1 MATFNVFGATTKKDI
16 RVGYID
22 SKKGLVEGV
31 TICDANSYAKLN
43 PGTQF
48 IFRNRQEIQYLNI
61 NELNALEQAKIH
73 LKQYSY
79 REVAHWLSKNT
90 ERYISHV
97 GLRKR
102 IQHERQRKKTATT
115 KRQWA
120 KRLEEAIA
128 AVKKIEEESL
138 GAKEVSN

>member
-22 SKKGLVEGV
+22 SKKGLVEGI

-61 NELNALEQAKIH
+61 NEVNALEPED
-73 LKQYSY
+73 L
-79 REVAHWLSKNT
+79 
-90 ERYISHV
+90 
-97 GLRKR
+97 GL
-102 IQHERQRKKTATT
+102 ET
-115 KRQWA
+115 
-120 KRLEEAIA
+120 
-128 AVKKIEEESL
+128 
-138 GAKEVSN
+138 KEVLSRI

>member
-1 MATFNVFGATTKKDI
+1 MVAESIGFWELPNPKQEQKIEWRPIPRVAKTIPFGYKVSKT
-16 RVGYID
+16 D
-22 SKKGLVEGV
+22 S
-31 TICDANSYAKLN
+31 
-43 PGTQF
+43 
-48 IFRNRQEIQYLNI
+48 NI
-61 NELNALEQAKIH
+61 LEPIEDELNALEKAK
-73 LKQYSY
+73 LYLRQYSY
-79 REVAHWLSKNT
+79 REVAHWLSRTT

-102 IQHERQRKKTATT
+102 IEHERKRKKTATT

-138 GAKEVSN
+138 GAKST

>member
-1 MATFNVFGATTKKDI
+1 MSEFDFDRDFGFWELPKPKEKEKI
-16 RVGYID
+16 EWRPIPRVSKTIPFGYAESDTDKNILTPID
-22 SKKGLVEGV
+22 
-31 TICDANSYAKLN
+31 D
-43 PGTQF
+43 
-48 IFRNRQEIQYLNI
+48 
-61 NELNALEQAKIH
+61 ELNALEQAKLH

-79 REVAHWLSKNT
+79 REVAHWLSKTT

-115 KRQWA
+115 KRQRA

-128 AVKKIEEESL
+128 AVKKIEEESI
-138 GAKEVSN
+138 GSRETSS

>member
-1 MATFNVFGATTKKDI
+1 MSIVAESIGFWELPKPKEKEKIQWKPIPRVSKTIPFGYEESSTD
-16 RVGYID
+16 
-22 SKKGLVEGV
+22 E
-31 TICDANSYAKLN
+31 
-43 PGTQF
+43 
-48 IFRNRQEIQYLNI
+48 NI
-61 NELNALEQAKIH
+61 LIPIEDELNALEQAKIH

-79 REVAHWLSKNT
+79 REVAHWLSKTT

-102 IQHERQRKKTATT
+102 IQLERQRKKTATT

-128 AVKKIEEESL
+128 TVKKIEEESI
-138 GAKEVSN
+138 GARETSS

>member
-1 MATFNVFGATTKKDI
+1 MNMVAESIGFWELPPKPTEKQTIEWRPIPIVSKTIPFGYKVNEKDTNI
-16 RVGYID
+16 LDPID
-22 SKKGLVEGV
+22 
-31 TICDANSYAKLN
+31 D
-43 PGTQF
+43 
-48 IFRNRQEIQYLNI
+48 
-61 NELNALEQAKIH
+61 ELNALEQAKKY

-79 REVAHWLSKNT
+79 REVAHWLSRTT

-102 IQHERQRKKTATT
+102 IEHERKRKKTATT

-138 GAKEVSN
+138 GAKST

>member
-1 MATFNVFGATTKKDI
+1 MSIVAESIGFWELPKPKEKEKIQWKPIPRVSKTIPFGYEESSTDENI
-16 RVGYID
+16 
-22 SKKGLVEGV
+22 LVPIE
-31 TICDANSYAKLN
+31 D
-43 PGTQF
+43 
-48 IFRNRQEIQYLNI
+48 
-61 NELNALEQAKIH
+61 ELNALEQAKIH

>member
-1 MATFNVFGATTKKDI
+1 MNIVAESIGFWELPKPKEKEKIQWKPIPRVAKTIPFGYKESETDENILTP
-16 RVGYID
+16 ID
-22 SKKGLVEGV
+22 
-31 TICDANSYAKLN
+31 D
-43 PGTQF
+43 
-48 IFRNRQEIQYLNI
+48 
-61 NELNALEQAKIH
+61 ELNALEQAKIY

-79 REVAHWLSKNT
+79 REVAHWLSKTTN
-90 ERYISHV
+90 RSISHV
-97 GLRKR
+97 GLHKR
-102 IQHERQRKKTATT
+102 VQHERKRKKTATT

>member
-1 MATFNVFGATTKKDI
+1 MDIVAESIGFWELPKPKEKEKIEWRPIPRVSKTIPFGYKENTTD
-16 RVGYID
+16 
-22 SKKGLVEGV
+22 E
-31 TICDANSYAKLN
+31 
-43 PGTQF
+43 
-48 IFRNRQEIQYLNI
+48 NI
-61 NELNALEQAKIH
+61 LTPIEDELNALEQAKIH

-79 REVAHWLSKNT
+79 REVAHWLSKTT

-102 IQHERQRKKTATT
+102 IQLERQRKKTATT

-120 KRLEEAIA
+120 KRLQEAIA

-138 GAKEVSN
+138 GAREINS

>member
-1 MATFNVFGATTKKDI
+1 MSIVAESIGFWELPKPKEKEKIEWRQIPRVSKTIPFGYAESDTDKNILTP
-16 RVGYID
+16 ID
-22 SKKGLVEGV
+22 
-31 TICDANSYAKLN
+31 D
-43 PGTQF
+43 
-48 IFRNRQEIQYLNI
+48 
-61 NELNALEQAKIH
+61 ELNALEQAKLH

-79 REVAHWLSKNT
+79 REVAHWLSKTT

-128 AVKKIEEESL
+128 AVKKIEEESI
-138 GAKEVSN
+138 GSRETSS

>member
-1 MATFNVFGATTKKDI
+1 MSIVAESIGFWELTKPKEKEKIEWRPIPRVSKTIPFGYKESTTD
-16 RVGYID
+16 
-22 SKKGLVEGV
+22 E
-31 TICDANSYAKLN
+31 
-43 PGTQF
+43 
-48 IFRNRQEIQYLNI
+48 NI
-61 NELNALEQAKIH
+61 LTPIEDELNALEQAKIH

-79 REVAHWLSKNT
+79 REVAHWLSKTT

-102 IQHERQRKKTATT
+102 IQLERQRKKTATT

-128 AVKKIEEESL
+128 AVKKIEEESI
-138 GAKEVSN
+138 GARETSS